1 MNKRLLKHF
10 DFAIVDLL
18 CLVVTFYAALYIRFK
33 TFELNDVFQELFI
46 VEILINIILL
56 FLVEPYKNILKL
68 NNYKMLSRTI
78 VYVYL
83 QGLISN
89 IMLYVFHQGGL
100 VSRLFF
106 GIHYVLYFFI
116 SYLCRYLLKKRILK
130 ESKDAIRTGN
140 NVLLVVTDKKHINQT
155 ITAITEENFEFNRI
169 AGLCIIDED
178 RQGETI
184 SGFNVVANLDNLL
197 SYVCINQIDGVFIN
211 MNYQNVPEEVLNG
224 LAIAGITVHI
234 RLRKVSSLIG
244 QEQHFSKLFNYS
256 VLTSQVKEI
265 SNRQKFLKRTMD
277 IMGGI
282 VGSLITLVLI
292 IIIGPIIYIKS
303 PGPIF
308 YKQERIGLNGRHF
321 KMIKFRSM
329 IMNAD
334 QKLEEL
340 KKYNRVSSDFMFKM
354 ENDPRIIPGIG
365 NFIRKTSLDEFPQ
378 FFNVL
383 KGDMSLVGTRP
394 PTVQEF
400 EKYELKHRIRMS
412 TKPGITGM
420 WQTSG
425 RNEITDFNEVVKLD
439 AWYINNWTLSL
450 DIELLFK
457 TVKQLL
463 NHKDD
468 EVM

>member
-1 MNKRLLKHF
+1 MNKRLIKHF
-10 DFAIVDLL
+10 DFAIIDLL
-18 CLVVTFYAALYIRFK
+18 CLVITFYIAFYIRFN
-33 TFELNDVFQELFI
+33 TLSLSDIFQELLI
-46 VEILINIILL
+46 VEILFNIILV
-56 FLVEPYKNILKL
+56 FLIEPYKNILKN
-68 NNYKMLSRTI
+68 NNYTMLSRT
-78 VYVYL
+78 
-83 QGLISN
+83 LIFALIQALVN
-89 IMLYVFHQGGL
+89 NVMLFVFHQGGL

-106 GIHYVLYFFI
+106 GIHYFLYFFI
-116 SYLCRYLLKKRILK
+116 SFITRYILKKRLIK
-130 ESKDAIRTGN
+130 ESKEAIKNGDNT
-140 NVLLVVTDKKHINQT
+140 LLVVTTSKHLSST
-155 ITAITEENFEFNRI
+155 ITTITEENFDFNRI
-169 AGLCIIDED
+169 IGLCVLDQD
-178 RQGETI
+178 MQGQIKDGIEI
-184 SGFNVVANLDNLL
+184 VANKDTLL
-197 SYVCINQIDGVFIN
+197 SYVCVNQIDGVFIN
-211 MNYQNVPEEVLNG
+211 MNYQDVPEEVLSG

-234 RLRKVSSLIG
+234 RLRKVSALIG
-244 QEQHFSKLFNYS
+244 QEQHFSKLFNYP
-256 VLTSQVKEI
+256 VLTSSVKEI
-265 SNRQKFLKRTMD
+265 SNRQRFLKRSMD
-277 IMGGI
+277 IAGGL
-282 VGSLITLVLI
+282 VGSFITIILI

-329 IMNAD
+329 VLNAEK
-334 QKLEEL
+334 KLDEL

-400 EKYELKHRIRMS
+400 EKYELQHRIRMS

-439 AWYINNWTLSL
+439 SYYINNWSLSL
-450 DIELLFK
+450 DIQLLVK

-468 EVM
+468 EAM